1 MKLLD
6 QRIEKD
12 DIEGYLN
19 SYSDFSFEVKVL
31 KIFTSLGFDCEHS
44 GTYEDPITK
53 KTREFDIR
61 AWNIFNLNENT
72 TFRLGMA
79 VECKNIRE
87 NFPLVV
93 HCMPRTEGE
102 AYHHIVW
109 SHMPSDPYM
118 LPAFFKY
125 GQRVRLGKNET
136 VYAVGEPVGKSCDQV
151 GRRASQ
157 SGEIIGSDSDVFDK
171 ISQSLNS
178 TYEILRSSHYAGDRE
193 STVISF
199 ILPVL
204 VVPNGR
210 IWVVSYDIDGNITEG
225 PNIVSRIPYYIDK
238 SWEIG
243 GDSQELAVWYYMSHL
258 EIVEIDYINELIE
271 IHTKNERYSLKN
283 LHGYLLNTIEQER
296 NNT

>member
-1 MKLLD
+1 MAKLLD
-6 QRIEKD
+6 QSIEKD
-12 DIEGYLN
+12 DIEEYLN

-61 AWNIFNLNENT
+61 AWKLFDLNENT

-79 VECKNIRE
+79 IECKNIRK

-93 HCMPRTEGE
+93 HCMPRTESE

-109 SHMPSDPYM
+109 SHMPSDDPYM
-118 LPAFFKY
+118 ISPFVEF
-125 GQRVRLGKNET
+125 GRRVRLGTDESI
-136 VYAVGEPVGKSCDQV
+136 YLVGEIVGKSCDQV

-157 SGEIIGSDSDVFDK
+157 HGEIIGFDREVFDK

-178 TYEILRSSHYAGDRE
+178 AFDILQSSHYAGDRE
-193 STVISF
+193 STIISL

-204 VVPNGR
+204 VW
-210 IWVVSYDIDGNITEG
+210 IVSYDIDGNITEG
-225 PNIVSRIPYYIDK
+225 PKIVSRIPYYIDK
-238 SWEIG
+238 SWRVG
-243 GDSQELAVWYYMSHL
+243 GNGKELAVWYYMSHL
-258 EIVEIDYINELIE
+258 EIVEIDYLNELIE

-283 LHGYLLNTIEQER
+283 LRGYLRNTIKQER